1 MRARGNAYL
10 SCKDENVKRQS
21 KVRAPDAADGLEG
34 DLVGG
39 VAVVGPGLAEAD
51 VGEADGAPGEQSGQR
66 RQREEPVEH
75 NLALRVKVD
84 VGQQTKDENDAHRVE
99 GTAGAVDVGEDLG
112 GVALLRKGSEGTGA
126 TVDSRHSDGK
136 NRHEN
141 GNVHEVIESLEAGV
155 LADEDKGRG
164 VHIVGRGSEK
174 VGVTSVDEETDEE
187 ETEDVKA
194 AWVVSL
200 MFVTGD
206 GGCFKGRY
214 SQCDTPE
221 DLLDSTRHLLDGVA
235 RLSSGQTNQLGS
247 AESKSRRDKHAAETA
262 EAVLEWAR
270 VHPQAGTPV
279 FVVATILGT
288 TAEDED
294 EGDDEEDAGGEQL
307 ECRRC
312 ELLLCVT
319 KRSKDVDDED
329 GKPEHRDPH
338 ADADTIVPVGYG
350 DTADRQFQGQDDCP
364 LENVVP
370 THGKTPRRVDEASRV
385 SVEAT
390 GDRVHDGEFTKGV
403 DDVEHHDTDDE
414 EVDEERS
421 RALSWE

>member
-1 MRARGNAYL
+1 MRPGENAYL

-21 KVRAPDAADGLEG
+21 EVRAPDAADGLEG

-112 GVALLRKGSEGTGA
+112 GVALLRKGSKGTGA

-200 MFVTGD
+200 ISVARD
-206 GGCFKGRY
+206 GGCFKDNGVTHSVIRQKTCLIAPGISLTGLRASAAAKPTSSVPLKAKAAVTNTLQKPRKPFWNGPGSTHRRAPQY
-214 SQCDTPE
+214 S
-221 DLLDSTRHLLDGVA
+221 L
-235 RLSSGQTNQLGS
+235 
-247 AESKSRRDKHAAETA
+247 
-262 EAVLEWAR
+262 
-270 VHPQAGTPV
+270 
-279 FVVATILGT
+279 
-288 TAEDED
+288 
-294 EGDDEEDAGGEQL
+294 
-307 ECRRC
+307 
-312 ELLLCVT
+312 
-319 KRSKDVDDED
+319 
-329 GKPEHRDPH
+329 
-338 ADADTIVPVGYG
+338 
-350 DTADRQFQGQDDCP
+350 
-364 LENVVP
+364 
-370 THGKTPRRVDEASRV
+370 
-385 SVEAT
+385 
-390 GDRVHDGEFTKGV
+390 
-403 DDVEHHDTDDE
+403 
-414 EVDEERS
+414 
-421 RALSWE
+421 